1 MPGCV
6 DFLRDSFLFRKAD
19 GKRLVCLAL
28 ARAVRKQRASP
39 LLRRPVRSDGTLHG
53 PKRTHHVPCEAT
65 FVSESR
71 DLTAVQP
78 GTSFKRQLATRK
90 ETQKASGKNWQLKLA
105 FASGS
110 YVLTSVV
117 SPSFRRKHRKSFAQ
131 PAEFP
136 KASQHHFF
144 AFYEPVCIFVLT
156 FETSMM
162 AA

>member
-6 DFLRDSFLFRKAD
+6 DFLRDSFLFRKQTES
-19 GKRLVCLAL
+19 GLFVWRLRGPLENSEQ
-28 ARAVRKQRASP
+28 ARSCVD
-39 LLRRPVRSDGTLHG
+39 LCDGTLHG

-117 SPSFRRKHRKSFAQ
+117 SPSFIRRKHRKIFAQ

-144 AFYEPVCIFVLT
+144 VFL
-156 FETSMM
+156 
-162 AA
+162 